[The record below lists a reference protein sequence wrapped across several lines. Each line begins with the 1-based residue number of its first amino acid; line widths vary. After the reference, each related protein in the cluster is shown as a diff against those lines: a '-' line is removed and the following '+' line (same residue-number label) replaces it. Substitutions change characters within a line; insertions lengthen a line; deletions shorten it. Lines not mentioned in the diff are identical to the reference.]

1 MARRTGVT
9 VGIALALMVFV
20 GGCKSKPPLV
30 AATEAD
36 GKAAITR
43 KLGSNLKLVDFKMT
57 TSVLDEARKL
67 CKMQYECEIEVTKD
81 CRYTKPF
88 RTYSDDP
95 STSTKPGNLFDLP
108 PPGDP
113 IKEGERVKLKGAI
126 LFEYE
131 VDSWSASKV
140 AAK

>member
-1 MARRTGVT
+1 MARRTGVI
-9 VGIALALMVFV
+9 VGIVLAMVMFV
-20 GGCKSKPPLV
+20 GGCRSKAPLV
-30 AATEAD
+30 APGEAE

-57 TSVLDEARKL
+57 SSVVDEARKL
-67 CKMQYECEIEVTKD
+67 CKMGYECEIEVTKD
-81 CRYTKPF
+81 CRYARPF
-88 RTYSDDP
+88 RTYTDDP
-95 STSTKPGNLFDLP
+95 NASTKPGNLFDLP

-126 LFEYE
+126 LFEYD
-131 VDSWSASKV
+131 VDSWSVSKI